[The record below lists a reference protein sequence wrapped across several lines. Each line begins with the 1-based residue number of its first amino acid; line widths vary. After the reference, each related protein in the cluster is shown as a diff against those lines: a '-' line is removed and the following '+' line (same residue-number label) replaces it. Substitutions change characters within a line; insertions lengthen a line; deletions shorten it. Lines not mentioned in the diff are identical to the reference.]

1 MTFHPAL
8 AARLVVAAALLG
20 STAAAPAAAAPAAA
34 AQERVAATTAT
45 LMIPAGA
52 VNAPQGAPQG
62 PRFDAAAEATS
73 FLPTPA
79 PRGGLPAKTCRLPRL
94 SPARDAQLLSR
105 AGFRDIAY
113 RGLKTHA
120 SRCSQF
126 LYFSACRGATQY
138 QVIVRYVKGRRSVV
152 SLRSGGCRQGGR
164 AA

>member
-8 AARLVVAAALLG
+8 AARLAVAAALIG
-20 STAAAPAAAAPAAA
+20 STTAAPANAAP
-34 AQERVAATTAT
+34 ERAVAATVSVPADGG
-45 LMIPAGA
+45 AGA
-52 VNAPQGAPQG
+52 PHGTLQT
-62 PRFDAAAEATS
+62 AAAEATS

-79 PRGGLPAKTCRLPRL
+79 PRDGQPAATSCRLPRL
-94 SPARDAQLLSR
+94 NPARDAQLLGR

-113 RGLKTHA
+113 RGRKAHA

-152 SLRSGGCRQGGR
+152 SLRSGVCRHGAR